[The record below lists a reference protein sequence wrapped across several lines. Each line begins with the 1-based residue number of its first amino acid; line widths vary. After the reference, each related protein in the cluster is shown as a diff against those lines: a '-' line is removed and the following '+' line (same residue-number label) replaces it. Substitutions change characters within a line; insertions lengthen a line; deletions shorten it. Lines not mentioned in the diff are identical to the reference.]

1 MQQHGFE
8 WLYRLYKN
16 PRKLAK
22 VMTLPEFAWLTLRQR
37 FGGAV

>member
-8 WLYRLYKN
+8 WLYRLKY